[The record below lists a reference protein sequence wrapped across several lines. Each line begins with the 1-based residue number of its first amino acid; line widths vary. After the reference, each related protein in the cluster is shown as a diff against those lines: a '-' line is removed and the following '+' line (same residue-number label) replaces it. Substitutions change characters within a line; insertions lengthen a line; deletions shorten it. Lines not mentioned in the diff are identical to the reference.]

1 MPKRVIS
8 KTRSSIGR
16 HLAVDMLAGLA
27 LFAFLVAVTS
37 HSDCSVAQ
45 SARPSDLLAWSAQAG
60 ERTKDMVSDPAN
72 TAGPLTMVAI
82 PRTSA
87 AAEAAYRRNEHQST
101 MLMLAALFSML
112 VAGNLAFFRH
122 LRRVNASPR
131 SGGARRG

>member
-1 MPKRVIS
+1 MPKRVIP
-8 KTRSSIGR
+8 KTRRSIGR

-27 LFAFLVAVTS
+27 VFAFMVAVTS

-45 SARPSDLLAWSAQAG
+45 SAQAG
-60 ERTKDMVSDPAN
+60 ERTKDMVNDPAN

-112 VAGNLAFFRH
+112 VAG
-122 LRRVNASPR
+122 
-131 SGGARRG
+131 